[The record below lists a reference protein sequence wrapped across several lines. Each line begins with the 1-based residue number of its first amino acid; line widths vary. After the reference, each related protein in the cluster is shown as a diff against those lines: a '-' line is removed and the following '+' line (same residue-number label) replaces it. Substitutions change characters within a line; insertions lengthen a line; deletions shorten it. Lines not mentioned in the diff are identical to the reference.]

1 MTYGSLVNL
10 LREREKKR
18 ERLYSSDL
26 VFPLSSHIGRKVL
39 KHVRHDRGEGLFL
52 LDIFFSHRSFFLFFN
67 LWNNVILL
75 FVEEN
80 VGHAR
85 HLLFVNRSLEREKL

>member
-1 MTYGSLVNL
+1 MCDTIA
-10 LREREKKR
+10 EKDCF
-18 ERLYSSDL
+18 YSI
-26 VFPLSSHIGRKVL
+26 F
-39 KHVRHDRGEGLFL
+39 
-52 LDIFFSHRSFFLFFN
+52 FFSHRSFFLFFN
-67 LWNNVILL
+67 LWNDVILL